1 MAKTAMQHNEP
12 EHAGIN
18 RVMSNLEFFASA
30 PIAIARRALTLAGLI
45 VEGRADNAPA
55 PSDSR

>member
-1 MAKTAMQHNEP
+1 MQHNEP

-30 PIAIARRALTLAGLI
+30 PIAIARRALALAGLI
-45 VEGRADNAPA
+45 FEGRADNAPA